1 VQQFS
6 RGTRVEIYCGET
18 DKVGRTPAYQA
29 ILEYLR
35 SEGAAGATVTRGIA
49 GFGRASLIHT
59 AAILRLS
66 LDLPVVVTWIDA
78 PERVERLLPRVR
90 ELAGSGVI
98 TVEDVGVASYGE
110 RAVGK
115 MRFDLQV
122 RDVMTSDVRSITL
135 DATTREAVES
145 LLGRPFR
152 ALPVVDAGGHVVGV
166 VSNGDL
172 VTRGGLAARVELLG
186 AMTAEDRGRYLE
198 GLPKRTIAKVMT
210 PNPVTVL
217 PTATLTEAT
226 RLIVARHLKR
236 LPVAEADGTLVGIL
250 SRADILRAVAEAFP
264 SNEPAAAGLRGERAW
279 AAVRNGG
286 EGGRGG
292 KPEVNVQPGSD
303 GKRGA
308 AGAPQT
314 ARDVMRVDVPVVR
327 VDAPLPQVVD
337 VVCSTRLNRAVVV
350 DGERRPVGTVS
361 DAAVLR
367 ALGAAGGGLVGALM
381 GKVGLNSESDR
392 TAGDIMVTPARAV
405 TTTAP
410 LAEVALVMTE
420 HGRKIVPV
428 TGADGRLAG
437 IIDRADLLRATNAAL
452 GALVVPTGGVVP
464 DEDD

>member
-1 VQQFS
+1 MQQFS

-35 SEGAAGATVTRGIA
+35 AEGAAGATVTRGIA

-78 PERVERLLPRVR
+78 PERVGRLLPRVR

-98 TVEDVGVASYGE
+98 TIEDVGVASYGE
-110 RAVGK
+110 RTVGK

-122 RDVMTSDVRSITL
+122 RDVMTRDVRSIML
-135 DATTREAVES
+135 DATTGAAVES
-145 LLGRPFR
+145 LLGQPFR
-152 ALPVVDAGGHVVGV
+152 ALPVVDADGRVVGV

-172 VTRGGLAARVELLG
+172 VTRGGLAARLELLG
-186 AMTAEDRGRYLE
+186 AMTGEDRGPYLQ
-198 GLPKRTIAKVMT
+198 GLPKRTIAEVMT
-210 PNPVTVL
+210 ANPVTVP

-226 RLIVARHLKR
+226 HLIVAQHLKR
-236 LPVAEADGTLVGIL
+236 LPVAAADGTLVGIL

-264 SNEPAAAGLRGERAW
+264 SNEPAVAGLSDGRASG
-279 AAVRNGG
+279 VLRDGG
-286 EGGRGG
+286 QGAPGG
-292 KPEVNVQPGSD
+292 KRGSD
-303 GKRGA
+303 GKRGV
-308 AGAPQT
+308 AGAPQA
-314 ARDVMRVDVPVVR
+314 ARDVMRVDVPVVGVEAR
-327 VDAPLPQVVD
+327 LPEVVD

-350 DGERRPVGTVS
+350 DGERRPVGIVS

-367 ALGAAGGGLVGALM
+367 ALGASSGGLVGALM
-381 GKVGLNSESDR
+381 GKVGLREGPDR
-392 TAGDIMVTPARAV
+392 TAGEIMVTPARVVA
-405 TTTAP
+405 TDAP

-428 TGADGRLAG
+428 TEADGRLAG

-452 GALVVPTGGVVP
+452 GALAVPTGGVAP